1 MYLMNYHLY
10 ANEAS
15 MPRVLAEDAGAAEL
29 RDPVFC
35 IQTEFHFRKPGWLS
49 RLKRRHTCA
58 RACRP
63 QTSPAY

>member
-35 IQTEFHFRKPGWLS
+35 VQTDFHFRKPGWLS
-49 RLKRRHTCA
+49 RLKCKRTGV